1 LKRNKSFIFRIS
13 VLDKTL
19 MSMLIEVVNSPSTQF
34 LENRQQTPSL
44 TLGVIRPNSL
54 IKKLVERPIEKPR
67 IVNEPSVLMS

>member
-1 LKRNKSFIFRIS
+1 
-13 VLDKTL
+13 

-44 TLGVIRPNSL
+44 TLGVIRPNSP